1 MDSCHLKGKPEEALC
16 LRCDEMWRYLLL
28 CFIRFTGDYT
38 LYPQRLD
45 FFQLSKMRDLSGLGA
60 KKYIS
65 SFPPFSPLCLVSWG
79 SRLF

>member
-38 LYPQRLD
+38 LYPQRVD
-45 FFQLSKMRDLSGLGA
+45 FFPA
-60 KKYIS
+60 
-65 SFPPFSPLCLVSWG
+65 F
-79 SRLF
+79 